1 MRKTTTRIVAL
12 LTAFAIGAPTVT
24 LAKAKKASPAAALAA
39 PATAVAASP
48 QPDRSVLPIAPESN
62 QSVVGLRS
70 KDSKGVFPRPV
81 TAPEGA
87 PNVVLVLLDDVGFGA
102 SSSFG
107 GLIETPNIQ
116 KLADNGLRYNRFHTT
131 AVCSPTRAALITG
144 RNHHTAHT
152 GVVMEMAT
160 GYDGYNSLVGKD
172 MATIGAMLTLN
183 GYNTAWFGKN
193 HNVADWESTQAGPF
207 DRWPTGL
214 GFEKFYGF
222 IGGVANNWRPAL
234 FDGTTPIEPH
244 VGKPDYNLD
253 YDLADQAI
261 SWIRMQKTIAPE
273 KPFLAYIAPGAIHA
287 PQHAKPE
294 WIAKYK
300 GKFDMGWDQMREE
313 IFARQKQLGVIPAD
327 AKLTPRPKQLPS
339 WDSMSERQKKVMAH
353 MMEVA
358 AGQLSQVDY
367 NFGRVM
373 KSIDELGQTNNTLV
387 IFIIGDNGGSGEG
400 TVQGVFNDM
409 NIVSQSTETL
419 DYLEQ
424 NMNDMGSWKSSN
436 LYGVPWAWA
445 TNTPFQW
452 TKQVASHFGGTRN
465 GMVISWPNGIKAKG
479 EIRSQFTHV
488 IDIVPTILDAAKLP
502 QPTMV
507 SGVTQHPIEGLSL
520 AYTFDNANA
529 ESRRKT
535 QYFEIFGNSGIYH
548 DGWFAGTTPFRLPW
562 SGVGTDVDVLTTQW
576 ELYNIDK
583 DFSQADDLAAQMPEK
598 LREMQVRFYAEA
610 GKYRVLP
617 IQTSAAERFG
627 EGIRP
632 SLTGDRKSF
641 TYTAGLKRIPEGTA
655 PPIKNRSWSITSDV
669 TLKGNESGVIATQG
683 GLLAGWAFYVEQG
696 KPVFSYSFTNGERW
710 RFVAK
715 DALPAGKHKLAMD
728 FSYDGGGMGK
738 GGAVSITAN
747 NKVVA
752 QGHVGR
758 TVPFRFSTEETLD
771 IGEDTGTPVDLSYDV
786 PFKFTGELGKVV
798 IDLK

>member
-1 MRKTTTRIVAL
+1 MVCAM
-12 LTAFAIGAPTVT
+12 AQASAQQPPT
-24 LAKAKKASPAAALAA
+24 P
-39 PATAVAASP
+39 PP
-48 QPDRSVLPIAPESN
+48 QVDRTVLPIAPEPF
-62 QSVVGLRS
+62 QGVVGLGS
-70 KDSKGVFPRPV
+70 KESEGVFPRPV
-81 TAPEGA
+81 TAPAGA
-87 PNVVLVLLDDVGFGA
+87 PNVVLVMLDDVGFGA
-102 SSSFG
+102 SSTFG
-107 GLIETPNIQ
+107 GLISTPNIQ
-116 KLADNGLRYNRFHTT
+116 KLADSGLRYNRFHTT

-160 GYDGYNSLVGKD
+160 GYDGYNSLLGKD
-172 MATIGAMLTLN
+172 MATLGDMLKLN

-207 DRWPTGL
+207 DRWPTGM

-222 IGGVANNWRPAL
+222 LGGVANNWRPAL
-234 FDGTTPIEPH
+234 YDGTTPIEPY

-253 YDLADQAI
+253 FDLADQAI
-261 SWIRMQKTIAPE
+261 KWITMQKTVAPD

-300 GKFDMGWDQMREE
+300 GKFDMGWDKMREE

-327 AKLTPRPKQLPS
+327 ARLTPRPNELPS
-339 WDSMSERQKKVMAH
+339 WDSMSPRQKKVMAH

-358 AGQLSQVDY
+358 GGQLSQVDY

-373 KSIDELGQTNNTLV
+373 KAIDGLGQTDNTLV

-419 DYLEQ
+419 EYLEK
-424 NMNDMGSWKSSN
+424 NMDDMGGWKSSN

-465 GMVISWPNGIKAKG
+465 GLVMSWPNGIKARG
-479 EIRSQFTHV
+479 EIRSQFHHV
-488 IDIVPTILDAAKLP
+488 IDIVPTILQAAKLP

-507 SGVTQHPIEGLSL
+507 YGVTQHPIEGPSMV
-520 AYTFDNANA
+520 YTWDNAKA
-529 ESRRKT
+529 ADRVKT

-548 DGWFAGTTPFRLPW
+548 DGWFAGTRPFRLPW
-562 SGVGTDVDVLTTQW
+562 SGVGTDVDVLTTEW

-583 DFSQADDLAAQMPEK
+583 DFSQAENLAAKMPDK

-610 GKYRVLP
+610 AKHNALP

-632 SLTGDRKSF
+632 SLVGDRTSF
-641 TYTAGLKRIPEGTA
+641 TYTPGLTRIPEGAA
-655 PPIKNRSWSITSDV
+655 PPIKNRTWSLTADV
-669 TLKGNESGVIATQG
+669 DLKGGDSGVIATEG
-683 GLLAGWAFYVEQG
+683 GILAGWALYFQQG

-710 RFVAK
+710 RIVAK
-715 DALPAGKHKLAMD
+715 DPLPAGEHNVVMN
-728 FSYDGGGMGK
+728 FTYDGGGMGK

-747 NKVVA
+747 GKVVA
-752 QGHVGR
+752 QGRVER

-771 IGEDTGTPVDLSYDV
+771 IGEDTGTPVDLSYDT
-786 PFKFTGELGKVV
+786 PARFTGKLGKVV
-798 IDLK
+798 FDLK